1 MKKALLKYGISA
13 LIAVGWAVPELSA
26 ELTCRYWLDAETD
39 ISKAMTAQFDTNSF
53 LLSIDTAPLSY
64 GLHTVTVMVGLS
76 EQWSPALCRLFYKPE
91 PVAENVSRKLL
102 LNVDGARVMD
112 KALQNGSDIV
122 SLDAAMF
129 PSGLHTLDC
138 LVLTSAGE
146 TVTTG
151 QKLFYKPEPVA
162 ENVSRKLQVNID
174 GVQIIDKPL
183 QSGGDII
190 TIDTAKLPSGLH
202 CLDCL
207 VLSSTGEAV
216 TSGQKLFYK
225 PEPELTRADWAMTF
239 LVNGQRIWNGE
250 LPDGEDVVMLD
261 VSALQTGVSQ
271 LVCLFTSDNG
281 ESFVAG
287 KKNFYKPCD
296 IPNSIKGYLS
306 AAGSEYVGAKVSR
319 LGYTI
324 EFENGGEADAAPVNV
339 AELKSVLAPDIFEL
353 SSFAVREVRIGGK
366 SLSFDG
372 RKTFHERLDMRPER
386 NAVADIVCEFDEA
399 TGYVAWRISS
409 LDPATMN
416 VTEDK
421 AYAILPAN
429 IDGWGMAEI
438 VYDIQLRE
446 NLADGL
452 IVDNSVNI
460 AFDGTET
467 AAPAWRNILDLSLPE
482 SRIDV
487 MEETAGGYRF
497 EISGNDTGSGI
508 WKYELY
514 RKNEA
519 DGTWMPVMTD
529 IYDVKFEY
537 LAEKSPDTPQFATVA
552 IDRAGNVEISP
563 LMNSGIMGVPCEPGR
578 DENTYYMP
586 NGMRTP
592 EGYNGIQV
600 GKDRKLLKSK

>member
-1 MKKALLKYGISA
+1 M
-13 LIAVGWAVPELSA
+13 
-26 ELTCRYWLDAETD
+26 
-39 ISKAMTAQFDTNSF
+39 
-53 LLSIDTAPLSY
+53 
-64 GLHTVTVMVGLS
+64 
-76 EQWSPALCRLFYKPE
+76 
-91 PVAENVSRKLL
+91 
-102 LNVDGARVMD
+102 
-112 KALQNGSDIV
+112 
-122 SLDAAMF
+122 
-129 PSGLHTLDC
+129 
-138 LVLTSAGE
+138 
-146 TVTTG
+146 
-151 QKLFYKPEPVA
+151 
-162 ENVSRKLQVNID
+162 
-174 GVQIIDKPL
+174 
-183 QSGGDII
+183 
-190 TIDTAKLPSGLH
+190 
-202 CLDCL
+202 
-207 VLSSTGEAV
+207 
-216 TSGQKLFYK
+216 
-225 PEPELTRADWAMTF
+225 
-239 LVNGQRIWNGE
+239 
-250 LPDGEDVVMLD
+250 
-261 VSALQTGVSQ
+261 
-271 LVCLFTSDNG
+271 
-281 ESFVAG
+281 
-287 KKNFYKPCD
+287 
-296 IPNSIKGYLS
+296 
-306 AAGSEYVGAKVSR
+306 
-319 LGYTI
+319 
-324 EFENGGEADAAPVNV
+324 